1 MSYIIS
7 QVFVIISYALLALTY
22 LAKDRKKILTMS
34 FLAVLANAI
43 AFILLG
49 AWSGFVM
56 SLVAMGRNI
65 VFLIRGNDKK
75 INYVDYIILG
85 ILYLIIAVSSYF
97 TYVGLFSLFSVFG
110 TMIYT
115 YSAWQKNPK
124 VYKLLGIPSSVCWII
139 YNIYVSSVFGAIL
152 ESILLIFEVVGTI
165 KALKEKPK
173 LQEK

>member
-1 MSYIIS
+1 MAYIIS
-7 QVFVIISYALLALTY
+7 QAFVIISYALLSFTY
-22 LAKDRKKILTMS
+22 LAKDRKRILIMS
-34 FLAVLANAI
+34 FLAVFANAI

-97 TYVGLFSLFSVFG
+97 TYLGLFSLFSVFG

-115 YSAWQKNPK
+115 YSAWQKKPK
-124 VYKLLGIPSSVCWII
+124 VYKILGIPSSICWII
-139 YNIYVSSVFGAIL
+139 YNIYVTSVFGAIL